1 MNNQFLHEIAK
12 HLTTRDGQTF
22 EIPVGGSLSLLA
34 LGDVGLTAWREAKL
48 KYRQEQLSLHN
59 LSSKQTNIDDQ

>member
-22 EIPVGGSLSLLA
+22 EIPVGGSLGLLA
-34 LGDVGLTAWREAKL
+34 LGDVGLKAWREAKRTYQQKQPAL
-48 KYRQEQLSLHN
+48 DN
-59 LSSKQTNIDDQ
+59 SSSNQAGSNDQ